1 MRASLVRIGNSRG
14 LRIPK
19 PVLEQC
25 GFGSEVE
32 LRVEPGRLVILP
44 VAATARAGWDEAFA
58 RAGTADQPPLVP
70 DDLESAF
77 DRDEWTW

>member
-1 MRASLVRIGNSRG
+1 MVRASLVRIGNSRG

-32 LRVEPGRLVILP
+32 LQVEPGRLVVLP
-44 VAATARAGWDEAFA
+44 AVPTRAGWDEAFA
-58 RAGTADQPPLVP
+58 AR
-70 DDLESAF
+70 
-77 DRDEWTW
+77 RDEQEMLLPDALRSEFDDTEWNW

>member
-1 MRASLVRIGNSRG
+1 MKASLIRIGNSKG

-32 LRVEPGRLVILP
+32 LRVEPGRLIVLP
-44 VAATARAGWDEAFA
+44 VSASRAGWDEAFA
-58 RAGTADQPPLVP
+58 QAGDDQPMLMP
-70 DDLESAF
+70 DNLGSTF
-77 DRDEWTW
+77 DDDEWTW

>member
-32 LRVEPGRLVILP
+32 LQVEPGRLTVLP
-44 VAATARAGWDEAFA
+44 ATPTRAGWDEAFA
-58 RAGTADQPPLVP
+58 ARRGDQELLLP
-70 DDLESAF
+70 DALSSEF
-77 DRDEWTW
+77 DDTEWSW